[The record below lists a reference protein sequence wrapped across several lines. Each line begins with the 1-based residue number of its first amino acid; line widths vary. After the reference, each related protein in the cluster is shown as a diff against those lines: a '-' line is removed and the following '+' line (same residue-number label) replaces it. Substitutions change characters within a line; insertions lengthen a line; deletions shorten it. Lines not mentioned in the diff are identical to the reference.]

1 MIFYKDNTEDV
12 ETRFDISNL
21 ILLVCFVSL
30 KKITVEKQ
38 MFFNSILKAFSVFE
52 IIKFQIFRYSNA
64 MMSSNA

>member
-12 ETRFDISNL
+12 ETKFDISNL
-21 ILLVCFVSL
+21 ILLVCFVCL

-52 IIKFQIFRYSNA
+52 IIKFQLFRYSNA

>member
-21 ILLVCFVSL
+21 ILLVCFVCL

-38 MFFNSILKAFSVFE
+38 MFLIQF
-52 IIKFQIFRYSNA
+52 
-64 MMSSNA
+64 